1 MMTSFEF
8 VTVLVSVITGLA
20 VTHLLT
26 GLGRAIHL
34 RSQASLWWVALCW
47 TASVFIYLALHWWQ
61 LFYMSDKSVWN
72 FWVFL
77 YILFHS
83 VLLFLLAVLLY
94 RPDPDGALNLRFTFE
109 TNRSWF
115 FGVLAAAFGE
125 DRQRFQSA
133 AEVQRYSGI
142 APVTERSGNTSW
154 VHWRWACPNFVRQTF
169 VEWAEKTVHH
179 SFWAGV
185 YYRQQRSKGA
195 SHYTAVRALAFKGI
209 RILYRCWQSRAPY
222 DESLYLK
229 ALQRRSSNLV
239 PQDSA

>member
-34 RSQASLWWVALCW
+34 RGQASLWWVAFCW
-47 TASVFIYLALHWWQ
+47 TASVFVYLALHWWQ

-72 FWVFL
+72 FWIFL

-94 RPDPDGALNLRFTFE
+94 RPDPDGALNLRSTFE

-115 FGVLAAAFGE
+115 FGVLAAALVTDIGTTAMQGNLGNPWYYLPVYLHLAVLAVVGAVHSGLRYHQFLAVYFLAWFLGWGVVV
-125 DRQRFQSA
+125 R
-133 AEVQRYSGI
+133 EVL
-142 APVTERSGNTSW
+142 ERS
-154 VHWRWACPNFVRQTF
+154 A
-169 VEWAEKTVHH
+169 
-179 SFWAGV
+179 
-185 YYRQQRSKGA
+185 
-195 SHYTAVRALAFKGI
+195 
-209 RILYRCWQSRAPY
+209 
-222 DESLYLK
+222 
-229 ALQRRSSNLV
+229 
-239 PQDSA
+239 

>member
-47 TASVFIYLALHWWQ
+47 TASVFVYLALHWWQ

-94 RPDPDGALNLRFTFE
+94 RPDPDGALNLRSTFE

-115 FGVLAAAFGE
+115 FGVLAAALVTDIGTTAMQGNLGNPWYYLPVYLHLAVLAVVGAIHPGLRYHQFLAVYFLAWFLGWGMVV
-125 DRQRFQSA
+125 R
-133 AEVQRYSGI
+133 EVL
-142 APVTERSGNTSW
+142 ERS
-154 VHWRWACPNFVRQTF
+154 A
-169 VEWAEKTVHH
+169 
-179 SFWAGV
+179 
-185 YYRQQRSKGA
+185 
-195 SHYTAVRALAFKGI
+195 
-209 RILYRCWQSRAPY
+209 
-222 DESLYLK
+222 
-229 ALQRRSSNLV
+229 
-239 PQDSA
+239 